1 MNDKRWLMAVL
12 MVFALV
18 GAACQPAAENGGT
31 AAPGET
37 TAPAGATT
45 TAPPTTLATE
55 GEGDPIRV
63 MASWGGD
70 EAAGFFEVLQA
81 FTEASNIPVQ
91 YEGQREVTIV
101 LPTRVAGGN
110 PPDVAMVPRPGVVAS
125 FVQDGVVVPID
136 AMIGEA
142 LQENYGQAFIDLGTF
157 EGGFYG
163 LLAKSNNKSTFWY
176 KPPSFDEQGF
186 AVPATWDE
194 LISIVDGYV
203 AAGETPLSIGGQ
215 DAWTLT
221 DWFETIYVRVA
232 GPEMYN
238 QLFLTH
244 EIPWTDPT
252 VVEAMEHFQAIIS
265 PTDEKLVG
273 GAAGAVSTGFID
285 AFDQMLAGDASMHFE
300 GGFMSSFAE
309 QNFPDLEGGQDY
321 DWFPFPEINA
331 GFGGAVVG
339 GGDLA
344 VAFTDN
350 ERVAEFIRF
359 LASPEANEIW
369 ATAERGPVIS
379 PNRGVP
385 LDVYG
390 GGLKQKEAESVVNAE
405 VLVFDGSDMAPPEV
419 GGDAMFSGLQGFID
433 NPEDVEGTL
442 QFIEDVAAG
451 AY

>member
-1 MNDKRWLMAVL
+1 MNDKRWLMAAL

-18 GAACQPAAENGGT
+18 GAACQPAAE
-31 AAPGET
+31 APGTTVPTET
-37 TAPAGATT
+37 TAATGT
-45 TAPPTTLATE
+45 TADTTPTTLATE

-81 FTEASNIPVQ
+81 FTEATGIPVQ
-91 YEGQREVTIV
+91 YEGQREVSVV

-110 PPDVAMVPRPGVVAS
+110 PPEVALVPRPGVVAS

-163 LLAKSNNKSTFWY
+163 LLAKANSKSTFWY

-186 AVPATWDE
+186 AIPETWDE
-194 LISIVDGYV
+194 LLTIVDGYV

-221 DWFETIYVRVA
+221 DWFENIYVRVA
-232 GPEMYN
+232 GLEMYN
-238 QLFLTH
+238 QLFVTH
-244 EIPWTDPT
+244 EVPWTDPT
-252 VVEAMEHFQAIIS
+252 AVEALERFGAIIS

-285 AFDQMLAGDASMHFE
+285 AFDQMLAGDAAMHYE

-309 QNFPDLEGGQDY
+309 QNFPDLEPGTDY
-321 DWFPFPEINA
+321 DWFPFPEVNSE
-331 GFGGAVVG
+331 FGKPVVG

-344 VAFTDN
+344 VAFSDD
-350 ERVAEFIRF
+350 ERVAEFLRF

-369 ATAERGPVIS
+369 ATAERGAVLS
-379 PNRGVP
+379 PNQGVP

-390 GGLKQKEAESVVNAE
+390 GGLIQKEAEQVVNAE
-405 VLVFDGSDMAPPEV
+405 IFVFDGSDLAPPEV
-419 GGDAMFSGLQGFID
+419 GGDAMFSGLQGFVD